1 MLRVIDCDYQ
11 VAVSYNDIGNVYE
24 RQDDNE
30 NTLLQYQKSL
40 EILSLVYGCDSA

>member
-11 VAVSYNDIGNVYE
+11 VAVLYNDIGNVYE

-30 NTLLQYQKSL
+30 NTLLQYQKGL